1 MRPEGCPRP
10 AGVSPVRVGIGAPG
24 SRPRFVVETRR
35 AERGVKSLFGGSK
48 IAGRSAEGREFC
60 SLVTVITGEPSRSCH
75 GEGHVQLAQTGL
87 SVGFLRGRG
96 SGTRSR
102 SGNGTGETRLR
113 RLVSKDRSY
122 KPKVKTNGAQRE
134 SDGVEVL
141 APGEGLSKGKGP
153 DGGHAKGGGKR
164 EGMTGTTRSK
174 HPRGHEPVDKVRQ
187 LQRRLYVAA
196 KRSPERRFHA
206 LYDRVFR
213 GDILEAAWK
222 RVRSN
227 RGAAGVD
234 RITLANVEEYGEE
247 RMLQDLQDALR
258 AGTYHPSP
266 VRRLGIP
273 KPDGGVRPL
282 GIPTVRDRVAQQ
294 AAKLVLEPV
303 FEADFSD
310 SSYGYRPKRSA
321 TQVLERIRKAY
332 IAGNAWVLEL
342 DIRSYFD
349 SIDHERLM

>member
-1 MRPEGCPRP
+1 
-10 AGVSPVRVGIGAPG
+10 
-24 SRPRFVVETRR
+24 
-35 AERGVKSLFGGSK
+35 
-48 IAGRSAEGREFC
+48 
-60 SLVTVITGEPSRSCH
+60 
-75 GEGHVQLAQTGL
+75 
-87 SVGFLRGRG
+87 
-96 SGTRSR
+96 
-102 SGNGTGETRLR
+102 
-113 RLVSKDRSY
+113 
-122 KPKVKTNGAQRE
+122 
-134 SDGVEVL
+134 
-141 APGEGLSKGKGP
+141 
-153 DGGHAKGGGKR
+153 
-164 EGMTGTTRSK
+164 
-174 HPRGHEPVDKVRQ
+174 
-187 LQRRLYVAA
+187 
-196 KRSPERRFHA
+196 
-206 LYDRVFR
+206 
-213 GDILEAAWK
+213 LEEAWK

-321 TQVLERIRKAY
+321 TQALERIRKA
-332 IAGNAWVLEL
+332 IH
-342 DIRSYFD
+342 RR
-349 SIDHERLM
+349 ERLGLGTGHPKLL

>member
-1 MRPEGCPRP
+1 
-10 AGVSPVRVGIGAPG
+10 
-24 SRPRFVVETRR
+24 
-35 AERGVKSLFGGSK
+35 
-48 IAGRSAEGREFC
+48 
-60 SLVTVITGEPSRSCH
+60 
-75 GEGHVQLAQTGL
+75 
-87 SVGFLRGRG
+87 
-96 SGTRSR
+96 
-102 SGNGTGETRLR
+102 
-113 RLVSKDRSY
+113 
-122 KPKVKTNGAQRE
+122 
-134 SDGVEVL
+134 
-141 APGEGLSKGKGP
+141 
-153 DGGHAKGGGKR
+153 
-164 EGMTGTTRSK
+164 
-174 HPRGHEPVDKVRQ
+174 
-187 LQRRLYVAA
+187 
-196 KRSPERRFHA
+196 
-206 LYDRVFR
+206 
-213 GDILEAAWK
+213 LEEAWK

-321 TQVLERIRKAY
+321 TQALERIRKAY

-349 SIDHERLM
+349 SIDHERLMGYVESRVSDRRVLKLIRKWLKAGVMEDGHDPGDGRGDAAGRGDLTAPGQHLPAHLGRRVEEAGARRVG